1 VRGVPSLTAEV
12 VCWMRA
18 AEQRRPAATRIL
30 DDPYAHLFLTRRG
43 RAALRGLALTGPVG
57 EWAER
62 ITPGLSAY
70 VVARHRFIDDALRA
84 SLAREEGPRIEQVL
98 LLGAGYDTRAHRFA
112 AELRGA
118 RVFEVDHPATSARKA
133 RVVARLGDALP
144 TADVV
149 RVPVDFEHDRLDERL
164 RAAGFVENR
173 PTFVVWEGV
182 SMYLTRRA
190 VEGTLGTIV
199 SLVAPG
205 SELALDLWFLLDEP
219 DLASTLYRLT
229 PHALHLI
236 GEPITFGIHPDDIAG
251 FLDRAGF
258 ALLSL
263 CTAEGLEA
271 RYVRDGRRI
280 YPANYVA
287 HARVRGPR

>member
-1 VRGVPSLTAEV
+1 MRGAPSLTAEV

-30 DDPYAHLFLTRRG
+30 DDPYAHLFLTRRA
-43 RAALRGLALTGPVG
+43 RLALSGLTRAGPVG
-57 EWAER
+57 DWAER
-62 ITPGLSAY
+62 LTPGLSAY

-84 SLAREEGPRIEQVL
+84 ALARGGDARVEQLV

-112 AELRGA
+112 AELQGV

-133 RVVARLGDALP
+133 RVVARVGDALP
-144 TADVV
+144 AAEVV
-149 RVPVDFEHDRLDERL
+149 RVPVDFERDRLDERL
-164 RAAGFVENR
+164 RAAGFIDHR
-173 PTFVVWEGV
+173 RTFVVWEGV

-205 SELALDLWFLLDEP
+205 SELALDLWYLLDEP

-258 ALLSL
+258 GLLSL
-263 CTAEGLEA
+263 CTADGLEA